1 MDDSS
6 PLSPKANAFSIACL
20 ISARDQAG
28 NTTFDKHATSLDKQ
42 VVQNCSRPIKMHYS
56 TVTREMEGTGTILT
70 ITLWSFVGLAQFV

>member
-1 MDDSS
+1 MDDCS

-28 NTTFDKHATSLDKQ
+28 NTTFDKHTTSLDKQ
-42 VVQNCSRPIKMHYS
+42 VVQNCSRSIKMHYS

-70 ITLWSFVGLAQFV
+70 ITL